1 MVNMANTR
9 IMRVAR
15 ETRSQEAKMMLKKAL
30 RLEMRIK
37 FVYGCDEVELV
48 KVVEIASSNLQDYI
62 FENFLH
68 GVKEWNKI
76 LEQLRK
82 EEKYETE
89 RNERVEILERT
100 YEEVLKEWREKQ
112 REETYR
118 LYKIR
123 KNARLNAKC
132 FICQRVGHM
141 ARGCRERVKDER
153 KDCRNDGECIKIEE
167 SGEKKNVNDEEA
179 VVRRDNKRFK
189 PINKFN
195 LLVEKYPEMLGEK
208 QKKIVFMTGE
218 KCVIKTK
225 AGEKVIKKGQNVPY
239 YLREKLKDYL
249 EDLIKRGVIRRSTSE
264 WRNPIRALE
273 KPDGGIRLVSNLW
286 R

>member
-1 MVNMANTR
+1 
-9 IMRVAR
+9 MRVAR
-15 ETRSQEAKMMLKKAL
+15 ETRSQEAL
-30 RLEMRIK
+30 RLDRIK
-37 FVYGCDEVELV
+37 LVYGCDEVELG
-48 KVVEIASSNLQDYI
+48 KVVEIASSDLQDFI
-62 FENFLH
+62 FKNFSD

-89 RNERVEILERT
+89 RNERVEIMERT
-100 YEEVLKEWREKQ
+100 YEEVLKEWRKKQ

-195 LLVEKYPEMLGEK
+195 LLVEKYPEVLGEE
-208 QKKIVFMTGE
+208 QKKIVYMTGE
-218 KCVIKTK
+218 KCIIKTK
-225 AGEKVIKKGQNVPY
+225 AGE
-239 YLREKLKDYL
+239 
-249 EDLIKRGVIRRSTSE
+249 
-264 WRNPIRALE
+264 
-273 KPDGGIRLVSNLW
+273 
-286 R
+286 